1 MIKLR
6 YGRMFRDALDGE
18 HGLDR
23 ARLPGLVSR
32 FGLIL
37 ADVRNRRAAG
47 EYGFYRLVDQ
57 ATTVRQIQ
65 AFAEG
70 VGQAYDHVLV
80 LGIGGS
86 ALGTKAL
93 LNALRRP
100 AWNEWDDEGRD
111 FFPRL
116 TILENIDATT
126 VAAALERID
135 PRRVLV
141 NVISKSGGTA
151 ETMSQYLVVREWLE
165 QALGSAASRHLV
177 FTTDPARGA
186 LREIAQREHIATLDV
201 PPEVG
206 GRFSVLSPVGL
217 LPAALVGIDVEAL
230 LAGARLAVERS
241 ESDDLLQN
249 AAALYAGLHWAADTS
264 LGARVHVLMPYT
276 DRLREFA
283 EWYRQLWAESLG
295 KRVDRNG
302 KAVHVGPTPV
312 GAVGATDQHSQVQ
325 LFMEGPYDKVITFM
339 TVDDLGVDVPIP
351 RPPDPSAGSGQAPST
366 SSGQAPSTSL
376 GQAPSISSGQALP
389 PDLAYLPGH
398 TLGELLRAEY
408 QATSAALAEMGKMS
422 CTLTLPDLTPATMG
436 EAIMFYQL
444 ATGYAGAWYGIDPF
458 DQPGV
463 ELGKRLTYAAMGR
476 PGYETES
483 REPPSTTDE
492 V

>member
-6 YGRMFRDALDGE
+6 YGRMFRDALDGD
-18 HGLDR
+18 HGFGR
-23 ARLPGLVSR
+23 ARVAELATRFPAIQAEVRSR
-32 FGLIL
+32 
-37 ADVRNRRAAG
+37 RMAG
-47 EYGFYRLVDQ
+47 EYGFYGLVDQ
-57 ATTVRQIQ
+57 AATVRQIQ

-86 ALGTKAL
+86 ALGTRAL

-100 AWNEWDDEGRD
+100 AWNEWDDEGRE

-116 TILENIDATT
+116 TILENIDPTT

-151 ETMSQYLVVREWLE
+151 ETMAQYLVVREWLE

-186 LREIAQREHIATLDV
+186 LRTIAQREHIATLDV

-230 LAGARLAVERS
+230 LAGAGVAVERA
-241 ESDDLLQN
+241 ETDDLLQN
-249 AAALYAGLHWAADTS
+249 PPALYGALHWAADVE

-302 KAVHVGPTPV
+302 KPVSVGPTPV

-339 TVDDLGVDVPIP
+339 TVDDLGVDLQIP
-351 RPPDPSAGSGQAPST
+351 SRPD
-366 SSGQAPSTSL
+366 
-376 GQAPSISSGQALP
+376 LP
-389 PDLAYLPGH
+389 PDLEYLPGH
-398 TLGELLRAEY
+398 TLGQLLRAEY
-408 QATSAALAEMGKMS
+408 EATSTALAEMGRMS
-422 CTLTLPDLTPATMG
+422 CTLRLPDLKPATLG
-436 EAIMFYQL
+436 EAIMFFQL

-476 PGYETES
+476 PGY
-483 REPPSTTDE
+483 PPATPKPTLVTDE
-492 V
+492 L

>member
-23 ARLPGLVSR
+23 ARLGELVSR
-32 FGLIL
+32 FAVIQ
-37 ADVRNRRAAG
+37 AEVRNRREAG
-47 EYGFYRLVDQ
+47 EYGFYRLADQ
-57 ATTVRQIQ
+57 AATVRQIQ
-65 AFAEG
+65 VFAEG

-116 TILENIDATT
+116 TILENIDPTT

-151 ETMSQYLVVREWLE
+151 ETMAQYLVVREWLE
-165 QALGSAASRHLV
+165 QALGSAASRHFV

-241 ESDDLLQN
+241 EPDNLTQN
-249 AAALYAGLHWAADTS
+249 PAALYAGLLWAADTG

-302 KAVHVGPTPV
+302 KPVHVGPTPV

-325 LFMEGPYDKVITFM
+325 LFMEGPYDKVITFV
-339 TVDDLGVDVPIP
+339 TVDDLGIDVPIP
-351 RPPDPSAGSGQAPST
+351 PRPAPSAGPGQASST
-366 SSGQAPSTSL
+366 
-376 GQAPSISSGQALP
+376 SSGQALP
-389 PDLAYLPGH
+389 PDLEYLPGH

-408 QATSAALAEMGKMS
+408 GATSAALAQMGRMS
-422 CTLTLPDLTPATMG
+422 CTLSLPDLTPATIG

-476 PGYETES
+476 PGYQAES
-483 REPPSTTDE
+483 RRPAASADE
-492 V
+492 I